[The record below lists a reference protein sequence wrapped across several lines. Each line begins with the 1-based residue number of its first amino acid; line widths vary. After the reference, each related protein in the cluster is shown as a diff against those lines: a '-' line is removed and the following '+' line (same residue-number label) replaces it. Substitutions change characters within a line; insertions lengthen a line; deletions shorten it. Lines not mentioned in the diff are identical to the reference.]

1 MDTPQGPDGR
11 KPPFPFDAIY
21 KALFRD
27 RHTVADLLR
36 NHLAAPAGPLGAELL
51 RNLDMRTL
59 RRLPAEWITRDFHA
73 RRGDQVWCVDFR
85 ESARAD
91 GWPAFLFIHI
101 EYQSRDDGDMA
112 LRFLDYGGE
121 LHRELRGSGT
131 VGPDDACPIL
141 CVVVHNG
148 TSPWRAPTRA
158 GDHMRLPP
166 EFGTAS
172 LSRGLAA
179 FHPWGYHP
187 LDLALHRGGEPV
199 PGSVVSLIAAIEYAG
214 PKELPDV
221 LRGPLLDTA
230 RGLNPRLRETVGDW
244 LRLLAAKYGTELPEL
259 EELMGY
265 EFEEL
270 PPVTSRLE
278 ESIDEAFAEVRSEG
292 IERERSLLCRMAAL
306 KFGDAAVED
315 MAGLMAGVA
324 TPGGLLEVGECL
336 IQSDTADRLLACIRD
351 LLRRDAM

>member
-1 MDTPQGPDGR
+1 MNSVNTPT
-11 KPPFPFDAIY
+11 PPTEDP
-21 KALFRD
+21 R
-27 RHTVADLLR
+27 V
-36 NHLAAPAGPLGAELL
+36 GG
-51 RNLDMRTL
+51 MRTAKSL
-59 RRLPAEWITRDFHA
+59 VVVNTGNGKGKSTAAFGTAMR
-73 RRGDQVWCVDFR
+73 
-85 ESARAD
+85 ARAR
-91 GWPAFLFIHI
+91 GWPAHLFIHL
-101 EYQSRDDGDMA
+101 EYQSRDDPDMA
-112 LRFLDYGGE
+112 LRFVDYGGE
-121 LHRELRGSGT
+121 LHRELLSSGM

-148 TSPWRAPTRA
+148 ASPWRAPTQA

-166 EFGTAS
+166 VFGDAS
-172 LSRGLAA
+172 PPPGLAA

-187 LDLALHRGGEPV
+187 LDLALHRGREPV
-199 PGSVVSLIAAIEYAG
+199 AGSVVSLIAAIEYAG
-214 PKELPDV
+214 PKGLPDV

-244 LRLLAAKYGTELPEL
+244 LRLLARKYGNELPEL

-270 PPVTSRLE
+270 PPVTSRLV
-278 ESIDEAFAEVRSEG
+278 ESIDAAIDEARSTGIKTG
-292 IERERSLLCRMAAL
+292 IEQGTKTGIEQERALLCRMAAL

-351 LLRRDAM
+351 VLRRSAM